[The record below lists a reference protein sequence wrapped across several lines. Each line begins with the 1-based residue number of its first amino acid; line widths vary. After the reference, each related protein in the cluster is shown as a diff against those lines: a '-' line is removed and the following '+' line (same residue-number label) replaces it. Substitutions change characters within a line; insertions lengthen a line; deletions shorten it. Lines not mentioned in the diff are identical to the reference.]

1 MNKRLGTVV
10 SGSLSKGLE
19 VRLDGEASIE
29 DVSVGSYVT
38 IKGEKKYFF
47 GMISDVNLESSDPEL
62 THAIPEAGDP
72 FISSI
77 LNGTAA
83 YSTLK
88 VNPHLVISGEA
99 AALLE
104 GPQPVKTIPTHFSPV
119 YLASERDIEIVFG
132 KEDKSK
138 FFIGTPLDM
147 ETKIC
152 LDLQEFVK
160 RSNGVFGKSGT
171 GKTFF
176 TRLLLI
182 GMLQKSRAANL
193 IFDLH
198 SEYGWSG
205 TSETGGAVKSL
216 KQLFPQE
223 VAVFTLDEESSKR
236 RGVKTDF
243 TVRIGLD
250 EIEPQD
256 IAILKGILNMTDLA
270 VEATYQLQQRYGQ
283 SWFSKALEL
292 NEDEA
297 KNLNI
302 AASTL
307 QSLKRGLNSL
317 KRHPFLAPQAPE
329 SAVQRILSFLEQG
342 RSVVLEFGRYR
353 SVDIYVLIAN
363 LLSRRIYDRYREM
376 SEEAE
381 AGLRQKPTPLVI
393 TIEEAHQFLNPEVSS
408 QTIFGTIAREMRK
421 FNVTLLVI
429 DQRPSGIDEDVMS
442 QLGTKIVFQL
452 DNERDIENVLAGTA
466 GKSELRTV
474 LEKLGPRRQAIIFGH
489 AVMMPIV
496 IKVREFGSKE
506 SYRELLPPYDTEKEI
521 EDLWS

>member
-1 MNKRLGTVV
+1 
-10 SGSLSKGLE
+10 
-19 VRLDGEASIE
+19 
-29 DVSVGSYVT
+29 
-38 IKGEKKYFF
+38 
-47 GMISDVNLESSDPEL
+47 
-62 THAIPEAGDP
+62 
-72 FISSI
+72 
-77 LNGTAA
+77 
-83 YSTLK
+83 
-88 VNPHLVISGEA
+88 
-99 AALLE
+99 
-104 GPQPVKTIPTHFSPV
+104 
-119 YLASERDIEIVFG
+119 
-132 KEDKSK
+132 
-138 FFIGTPLDM
+138 
-147 ETKIC
+147 
-152 LDLQEFVK
+152 
-160 RSNGVFGKSGT
+160 
-171 GKTFF
+171 
-176 TRLLLI
+176 
-182 GMLQKSRAANL
+182 
-193 IFDLH
+193 
-198 SEYGWSG
+198 
-205 TSETGGAVKSL
+205 
-216 KQLFPQE
+216 
-223 VAVFTLDEESSKR
+223 
-236 RGVKTDF
+236 
-243 TVRIGLD
+243 
-250 EIEPQD
+250 
-256 IAILKGILNMTDLA
+256 MTDLA

-292 NEDEA
+292 DEDEA

-474 LEKLGPRRQAIIFGH
+474 LEN
-489 AVMMPIV
+489 
-496 IKVREFGSKE
+496 
-506 SYRELLPPYDTEKEI
+506 
-521 EDLWS
+521 

>member
-1 MNKRLGTVV
+1 MNERLGIVV

-19 VRLDGEASIE
+19 VRLDDKASIE
-29 DVSVGSYVT
+29 DVAVGRYVT
-38 IKGEKKYFF
+38 IKGERKYFF

-62 THAIPEAGDP
+62 TRITTDTGDS
-72 FISSI
+72 FMGSV
-77 LNGTAA
+77 LKGTAA
-83 YSTLK
+83 YGTIK
-88 VNPHLVISGEA
+88 VNPHLIISGEA
-99 AALLE
+99 TAMLE
-104 GPQPVKTIPTHFSPV
+104 GPQPVKTIPAHFSPV
-119 YLASERDIEIVFG
+119 YPASERDIELVFG
-132 KEDKSK
+132 KEDDKK

-147 ETKIC
+147 ETRIC

-205 TSETGGAVKSL
+205 TSESGGVVESL
-216 KQLFPQE
+216 KQLFPE
-223 VAVFTLDEESSKR
+223 RVAVFALDEESSRR
-236 RGVKTDF
+236 RGVKVDF
-243 TVRIGLD
+243 IVRIGLD

-256 IAILKGILNMTDLA
+256 IDILKSILNMTDLA
-270 VEATYQLQQRYGQ
+270 VEATYQLHQRYGK

-292 NEDEA
+292 DDEEA

-329 SAVQRILSFLEQG
+329 SAVQRILSSLEQG
-342 RSVVLEFGRYR
+342 KSVVLEFGRYR

-381 AGLRQKPTPLVI
+381 AGLRQKPIPLVI

-408 QTIFGTIAREMRK
+408 KTIFGTIAREMRK
-421 FNVTLLVI
+421 FNVTLMVI

-442 QLGTKIVFQL
+442 QLGTKAVFQL
-452 DNERDIENVLAGTA
+452 DNERDIENVLAGTS
-466 GKSELRTV
+466 GKGELRTV
-474 LEKLGPRRQAIIFGH
+474 LEKLGPKRQAILFGH
-489 AVMMPIV
+489 ALMMPIV
-496 IKVREFGSKE
+496 IKVREFSGE
-506 SYRELLPPYDTEKEI
+506 SYREFMPVYDTEKDI
-521 EDLWS
+521 KDLWD